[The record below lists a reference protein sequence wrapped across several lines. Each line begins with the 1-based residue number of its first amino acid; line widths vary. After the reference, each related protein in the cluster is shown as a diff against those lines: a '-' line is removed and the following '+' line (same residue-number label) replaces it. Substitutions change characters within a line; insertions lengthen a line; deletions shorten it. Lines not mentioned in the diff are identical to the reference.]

1 VIYDSDGDYD
11 NVQFRVGMGNF
22 LYNLDWLSFTHGQIV
37 NHPMHIHLSDKDGR
51 KIMYLQ
57 KHIDYLVQNKLVK
70 EMGIKNLI
78 EFSSKSV

>member
-1 VIYDSDGDYD
+1 
-11 NVQFRVGMGNF
+11 VQFRVGMGNF

-78 EFSSKSV
+78 EFSSKSVWK